1 MQQFPKSR
9 AKTFEKKDREL
20 SGRPTGGLSGLVC
33 TSYLHPK
40 TPVSLLF
47 LILLFHSPR
56 SFPWL
61 KGSNV
66 CFVPPLPA
74 LMNIPGCI
82 SVSNGD
88 EGVACL
94 KARRAASKPRA
105 SCPENILTALFCPE
119 NGLLLPGTGSFCR
132 PRQNAEWRRSGQVW
146 GETDWHVGDTQKT

>member
-1 MQQFPKSR
+1 MPQFPKTK
-9 AKTFEKKDREL
+9 AKIG
-20 SGRPTGGLSGLVC
+20 SCLVC
-33 TSYLHPK
+33 TDFLHPK
-40 TPVSLLF
+40 TP
-47 LILLFHSPR
+47 LILR

-94 KARRAASKPRA
+94 KAHRAASKPRA
-105 SCPENILTALFCPE
+105 SCPENLLTALFCPV
-119 NGLLLPGTGSFCR
+119 NGLLLLGTGSFCWD
-132 PRQNAEWRRSGQVW
+132 NAA
-146 GETDWHVGDTQKT
+146 ETKCRVDKKGAGVG